1 MADKKEYVKLWVS
14 YESYFEAYSAAEVG
28 RLVLA
33 MIQYRVS
40 GVEPEFSGSERFIW
54 PAIRRDIDES
64 LAAQE
69 AAAEASRE
77 NGKKGGRPPKA
88 KKPDRIPENPENPA
102 GFFETGKSHGQRTE
116 DEGQGQGQGQGHSQ
130 GQGQIDTRTRDLAV
144 VVDAYKNKISS
155 KPFQGSLEELM
166 AYVDTLGAAVCLRA
180 IDAALDAGKANWSY
194 LRGILENKKAQGVR
208 SLEDW
213 DRLEQNRQRH
223 GKGQQMPACD
233 RYANDPI
240 AAEDMARIRRYMDG
254 LRKKENA

>member
-88 KKPDRIPENPENPA
+88 RKPERIPENQENPENPA

-116 DEGQGQGQGQGHSQ
+116 DKVKDKDKVIVKDKDRE
-130 GQGQIDTRTRDLAV
+130 TRA
-144 VVDAYKNKISS
+144 
-155 KPFQGSLEELM
+155 
-166 AYVDTLGAAVCLRA
+166 RA
-180 IDAALDAGKANWSY
+180 I
-194 LRGILENKKAQGVR
+194 
-208 SLEDW
+208 SLSS
-213 DRLEQNRQRH
+213 L
-223 GKGQQMPACD
+223 M
-233 RYANDPI
+233 
-240 AAEDMARIRRYMDG
+240 RI
-254 LRKKENA
+254 KTK

>member
-88 KKPDRIPENPENPA
+88 KKPERIPENPENPA

-130 GQGQIDTRTRDLAV
+130 GQGQRDTRARDLAV

-155 KPFQGSLEELM
+155 KPSQGSLEELM

-233 RYANDPI
+233 PKAESKQAR
-240 AAEDMARIRRYMDG
+240 EDMERIRRMMEEM
-254 LRKKENA
+254 RKKEA